1 MVLFIPH
8 RILKLVVVALACVP
22 LHIPSQKSMLQ
33 TPARFDARW
42 DWKRQASFWSYA
54 QICAPSIRCAEVG
67 FAVWEFRDLGSGVK
81 VMDRRPGCPPHPPY
95 PPSIFSIAPPL
106 ARALRIGLLGNNG
119 GGSSVQQLPSSEAQ
133 ARILPCLRASRAV
146 AAADDSLCKSGLDWG
161 NWGRADAIHATVAQ
175 LSSAPT
181 AVCVQRRPLVFKQA
195 AGQEWS
201 AR

>member
-1 MVLFIPH
+1 VVLFIPH
-8 RILKLVVVALACVP
+8 STLKLVVVALACVP
-22 LHIPSQKSMLQ
+22 LHIPSRKSMLQ

-95 PPSIFSIAPPL
+95 PLSIFSIAPPL

-119 GGSSVQQLPSSEAQ
+119 GGSSVEQLPFS
-133 ARILPCLRASRAV
+133 RLRLGYYRASRAV
-146 AAADDSLCKSGLDWG
+146 AAAAKMDWTG
-161 NWGRADAIHATVAQ
+161 AIG
-175 LSSAPT
+175 
-181 AVCVQRRPLVFKQA
+181 
-195 AGQEWS
+195 AGPM
-201 AR
+201 RFTR

>member
-1 MVLFIPH
+1 MWRSGMMCGFVYSS

-22 LHIPSQKSMLQ
+22 LHIPSRKSMLQ

-95 PPSIFSIAPPL
+95 PLSIFSIAPPL

-119 GGSSVQQLPSSEAQ
+119 GGSSVEQLPSSEAQ
-133 ARILPCLRASRAV
+133 ARILPCLSSSR
-146 AAADDSLCKSGLDWG
+146 C
-161 NWGRADAIHATVAQ
+161 
-175 LSSAPT
+175 
-181 AVCVQRRPLVFKQA
+181 CCC
-195 AGQEWS
+195 
-201 AR
+201 